1 MKHKSFAYFRSRMDG
16 PWKLTFFIARKL
28 QKQQVDPSG
37 KQEKGK
43 KVARPITRIATI
55 SIALA
60 MIVNIITIAVVD
72 GFQQEVRHKVIGFGS
87 HISIQN
93 RGEGSLYESSP
104 IRINPEFEAM
114 VKSVQGVSSM
124 HPVAY
129 KPALLQ
135 SVSDDEQRE
144 ITGVVLKGVDQHFD
158 WTFFREHLTDG
169 RIPDFSN
176 PKSNEIL
183 LSRRICNDLHYKLGD
198 TARAYFVKQHPI
210 MRNFRIVGIYET
222 GLEDFDKEIVFCHLN
237 QVQRLN
243 DWGIQT
249 AITVDDTLTNGNLI
263 IRADVSGGNGN
274 FRYDW
279 GSGFDTYVG
288 VAICPDKDT
297 TIRLIAADF
306 WSQLNEPV
314 GSVDGPYGET
324 TLPDT
329 AYLRI
334 RVSGNRY
341 SPCRF
346 SLEEGNL
353 IKKYRDDS
361 GLRFTVNAGDK
372 IVEFTSVPGKGSS
385 DHYVGSYEI
394 MVSDW
399 DNLDEMKDKLRK
411 SVHFTNISQAQLEV
425 KSIRDHQKELF
436 VWLGFLDINMAII
449 LLLMLIIGIINM
461 GSALLVMILV
471 RTNFIG
477 IMKSIGAANW
487 DIRRIFLVLGGKL
500 ILRGMIWGNL
510 IGMLICFLQ
519 WKFGLLKLDAKVYYL
534 TQVPVS
540 VDPLKLLVLNGV
552 TLVICVAA
560 LLLPSVV
567 ITRISPA
574 KSVKFR

>member
-1 MKHKSFAYFRSRMDG
+1 MKHKSFAYFRSRMNG

-28 QKQQVDPSG
+28 QKQHVDPSG
-37 KQEKGK
+37 NQEKGK

-104 IRINPEFEAM
+104 IRVNPEFEAM
-114 VKSVQGVSSM
+114 VKSVQGVTSLS
-124 HPVAY
+124 PVAY

-144 ITGVVLKGVDQHFD
+144 ITGVVLKGVDRHFD
-158 WTFFREHLTDG
+158 WTFFAEHLVEG
-169 RIPDFSN
+169 KLPDFSD
-176 PKSNEIL
+176 PQSNEIL
-183 LSRRICNDLHYKLGD
+183 ISSRVCRDLHYKLGD

-243 DWGIQT
+243 DWGIQ
-249 AITVDDTLTNGNLI
+249 ASITVDDTLTKGNLI
-263 IRADVSGGNGN
+263 LRADVTGGNGN
-274 FRYDW
+274 FRFDW

-288 VAICPDKDT
+288 IAICPDKDT
-297 TIRLIAADF
+297 TIRLIAADY
-306 WSQLNEPV
+306 WSQLNEPA
-314 GSVDGPYGET
+314 GTVDGPYGET

-329 AYLRI
+329 AYLHI
-334 RVSGNRY
+334 LVSGNRFA
-341 SPCRF
+341 PCQF
-346 SLEEGNL
+346 QLTDGMLN
-353 IKKYRDDS
+353 KKYKDDT
-361 GLRFTVNAGDK
+361 GLQFDLNAGEK
-372 IVEFTSVPGKGSS
+372 SFHFTSVPGKGSS
-385 DHYVGSYEI
+385 GGYIGTYEVMI
-394 MVSDW
+394 SDW
-399 DNLDEMKDKLRK
+399 DNLDAMKEKLRK
-411 SVHFTNISQAQLEV
+411 SVHFTMETQAQLEV
-425 KSIRDHQKELF
+425 KSIRDHRMELF

-449 LLLMLIIGIINM
+449 LILMLIIGIINM

-477 IMKSIGAANW
+477 IMKSIGASNW
-487 DIRRIFLVLGGKL
+487 DIRRIFLVLGGRL
-500 ILRGMIWGNL
+500 ILRGMIWGNV
-510 IGMLICFLQ
+510 IGVAICFIQ
-519 WKFGLLKLDAKVYYL
+519 WKFGILKLDAKVYYL

-540 VDPLKLLVLNGV
+540 IDPLKLMMLNGI
-552 TLVICVAA
+552 TLIICTAA
-560 LLLPSVV
+560 LLVPSVV